1 MSLSS
6 YVLVLAM
13 TRRDHSDKTRN
24 VDCAC
29 AELHVL
35 PVQVLRCCGCSV
47 RRQPYN
53 FLESDLAQH
62 EELGL

>member
-1 MSLSS
+1 M
-6 YVLVLAM
+6 LVLAM
-13 TRRDHSDKTRN
+13 TRRDYSDKTHKA
-24 VDCAC
+24 DCAC

-47 RRQPYN
+47 RRQTYYN
-53 FLESDLAQH
+53 FLESDLAQY